1 MEEKEKK
8 VEEKP
13 ATHNKKAQVYL
24 MATAGLIALALFIN
38 FLISV
43 SGKKEVKEVETV
55 EQRSDLKA
63 QELKSILGKG
73 ERPTQTATGT
83 TGTTAGS
90 VPDAGGNSNP
100 NPPPRRQSPY
110 SSDRKGATSSP
121 NEQNTPEK
129 VRERFELEELNRALR
144 ARYDKQQFSSNQG
157 NVQGNAYASR
167 SSFQPQS
174 NRDKVNNINSEQ
186 SVLDAKIKEMEA
198 RSNNYRAGIPDKLA
212 QARNNIQAPVNMTNA
227 SNAAPQNVVPSGIVG
242 YGQDNNYQASTEGMS
257 KLPVGSVMNAITTM
271 TAISDYQGGT
281 MKAMLTNDLYDAT
294 NTYVLAPKGSE
305 FVIKVVKASGVNEVI
320 QNRLAFTVQWLVL
333 PNGDR
338 IDFSKSAGLDR
349 MGTPAVEGDEVDRHI
364 LAQILGVT
372 AYAIVGSKSSYAGTG
387 DGEDSMAGEIGSGLR
402 GQARNIA
409 AKYLQIVPT
418 VTLHAGAPIRIIT
431 EDEMFIY
438 PWKNIYEENYYN

>member
-1 MEEKEKK
+1 MEEKQKK

-24 MATAGLIALALFIN
+24 MATAGLIALALFLN
-38 FLISV
+38 FVISV
-43 SGKKEVKEVETV
+43 NSKKEEVKEPVPG
-55 EQRSDLKA
+55 EQHESLKA
-63 QELKSILGKG
+63 QDLKSLLNQG
-73 ERPTQTATGT
+73 ERPAAASTGT
-83 TGTTAGS
+83 GSDTARTT
-90 VPDAGGNSNP
+90 
-100 NPPPRRQSPY
+100 NPPADTSGREARRSPY
-110 SSDRKGATSSP
+110 SGERQGSRSSGLG
-121 NEQNTPEK
+121 EQNTPEK
-129 VRERFELEELNRALR
+129 VRERFELEEVSRALR
-144 ARYDKQQFSSNQG
+144 ARFDRQNFSGAQPVPQG
-157 NVQGNAYASR
+157 SAYAPR
-167 SSFQPQS
+167 SHYQPQT
-174 NRDKVNNINSEQ
+174 NAEKAGRINGEQ
-186 SVLDAKIKEMEA
+186 SDVDKKISELALQGRHHRAESQANLA
-198 RSNNYRAGIPDKLA
+198 RARDNVSSAMHSLTTLPQQPAIPEG
-212 QARNNIQAPVNMTNA
+212 V
-227 SNAAPQNVVPSGIVG
+227 VG
-242 YGQDNNYQASTEGMS
+242 YSRDNHYQASTEGME
-257 KLPVGSVMNAITTM
+257 KLPVGSVLNAITTM

-281 MKAMLTNDLYDAT
+281 MKAMLTSDMYDAS

-305 FVIKVVKASGVNEVI
+305 FIIKVVKASGVNEVI

-349 MGTPAVEGDEVDRHI
+349 MGVPAVQGDEVDRHI

-387 DGEDSMAGEIGSGLR
+387 DGEESMAGEVGSGLR
-402 GQARNIA
+402 GQAKNIA